1 MSDTRI
7 VKLPPEVVGQI
18 AAGEVVER
26 PAAAIK
32 EMVENSMDAGA
43 TAITVD
49 ITDGG
54 LTHMRVT
61 DNGSGIKGRDL
72 RLAFER
78 HATSKIRSADDLA
91 HISTLGFRGE
101 ALASIAAVS
110 RVTLVTRPKGEDF
123 GMQVRNEGGM
133 YEGPVEAASP
143 EGTTIT
149 VRDLFFNTPA
159 RRKFLGKPGT
169 EANQVSDLMMRMILS
184 HPEIAFRLVSDR
196 KTIYTSPGDGRI
208 DSAVMSIYGVQ
219 TLRQLIRVHGAQSGL
234 VLDGFVG
241 VGEASRANRSHQSF
255 FLNGRAMRSE
265 LLSRAVEEACRQRV
279 MIGRFP
285 MCVLYLTMPFEH
297 VDVNVHPNKWEV
309 RFQDENAVAQAV
321 TAIVTDA
328 LSLGAAQLPPPSMF
342 EESAPPAPP
351 AAITKEEPVAQP
363 APSWHVRSSAWEAP
377 PAVLEEPV
385 ASETPAPAPEP
396 EQLTLPAVAPA
407 LHPTAVRLVGEAF
420 RTYILF
426 ESDDALILCDQHALH
441 ERLLFDKM
449 LAAYQQGGLSQ
460 GLLTPVALS
469 LSYREYRTFLTYQ
482 AELAE
487 AGFDA
492 EDFGEQTVRLHSLP
506 VQLGFPQAQ
515 ESFRDALDELEATGQ
530 VSDQQLVERILRSAC
545 KHAVKG
551 GEKLSDEAMIG
562 LVRDMLDGNVT
573 PTCPHGRPL
582 MMSIKRS
589 ELEKRFRRIQA

>member
-1 MSDTRI
+1 M
-7 VKLPPEVVGQI
+7 
-18 AAGEVVER
+18 
-26 PAAAIK
+26 
-32 EMVENSMDAGA
+32 
-43 TAITVD
+43 
-49 ITDGG
+49 
-54 LTHMRVT
+54 
-61 DNGSGIKGRDL
+61 
-72 RLAFER
+72 
-78 HATSKIRSADDLA
+78 
-91 HISTLGFRGE
+91 
-101 ALASIAAVS
+101 
-110 RVTLVTRPKGEDF
+110 
-123 GMQVRNEGGM
+123 
-133 YEGPVEAASP
+133 
-143 EGTTIT
+143 
-149 VRDLFFNTPA
+149 
-159 RRKFLGKPGT
+159 
-169 EANQVSDLMMRMILS
+169 
-184 HPEIAFRLVSDR
+184 
-196 KTIYTSPGDGRI
+196 
-208 DSAVMSIYGVQ
+208 
-219 TLRQLIRVHGAQSGL
+219 
-234 VLDGFVG
+234 
-241 VGEASRANRSHQSF
+241 
-255 FLNGRAMRSE
+255 
-265 LLSRAVEEACRQRV
+265 
-279 MIGRFP
+279 
-285 MCVLYLTMPFEH
+285 
-297 VDVNVHPNKWEV
+297 
-309 RFQDENAVAQAV
+309 
-321 TAIVTDA
+321 
-328 LSLGAAQLPPPSMF
+328 
-342 EESAPPAPP
+342 
-351 AAITKEEPVAQP
+351 
-363 APSWHVRSSAWEAP
+363 
-377 PAVLEEPV
+377 
-385 ASETPAPAPEP
+385 
-396 EQLTLPAVAPA
+396 
-407 LHPTAVRLVGEAF
+407 GEAF